1 MTSAALVFAAAV
13 LAVFA
18 LAEAAPALAAPMRR
32 RSGEIA
38 GALEALL
45 RLGREGREPGALERR
60 QLLIV
65 GSLGALCGG
74 SLLLGPVAGVCIA
87 VGAPA
92 AVARTLKAR
101 RQAYRR
107 AVGDAAPGIALAVAD
122 ALSGG
127 HSLRGALAEASAGLH
142 GPGGAELQRVAA
154 ELGAGASTE
163 AALEQLRDRIGSPQV
178 DSVVAACLVH
188 RRSGGDLGQLLRQLA
203 HGFEDQRRL
212 EDEVRAAT
220 AQARF
225 TGLLVVLLPLGGALL
240 AELARPGFFAGLAA
254 SPVSAWLVGCALFLQ
269 ALAAVLIRRFGRPS
283 V

>member
-1 MTSAALVFAAAV
+1 MSEALLFAAAA
-13 LAVFA
+13 LAVLA
-18 LAEAAPALAAPMRR
+18 LAEAAPALAAPIRR
-32 RSGEIA
+32 HSGELA

-60 QLLIV
+60 RLLIV
-65 GSLGALCGG
+65 GALVAFCGG
-74 SLLLGPVAGVCIA
+74 SLLIGPVAGASVA

-92 AVARTLKAR
+92 AVARALRAR
-101 RQAYRR
+101 RDAYRR
-107 AVGDAAPGIALAVAD
+107 AVGNSAPGIALAVAD

-127 HSLRGALAEASAGLH
+127 HSLRGALLEASAGLH
-142 GPGGAELQRVAA
+142 GPGGAELERVAA

-163 AALEQLRDRIGSPQV
+163 AALERFRDRIGSPQV

-212 EDEVRAAT
+212 ENEVRVAT

-240 AELARPGFFAGLAA
+240 AELARPGFFAGLAR
-254 SPVSAWLVGCALFLQ
+254 SPLSAWLVGSAFFLQ
-269 ALAAVLIRRFGRPS
+269 ALAAVLIRRFGGPR